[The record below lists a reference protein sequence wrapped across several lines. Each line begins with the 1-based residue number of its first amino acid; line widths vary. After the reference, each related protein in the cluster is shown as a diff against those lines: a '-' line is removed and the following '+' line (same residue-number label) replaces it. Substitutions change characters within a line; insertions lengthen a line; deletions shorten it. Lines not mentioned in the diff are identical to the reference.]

1 MKKPN
6 ILVFYIRISVNEL
19 AKHAYGKEES
29 DSIVNQRALLWGYI
43 GKKTELAGYEVMEIC
58 DDGYSGTN
66 LNRPGM
72 IKLLDMVKKGQVGC
86 IVVKDFSRFG
96 RNYLTVSDNIDQI
109 FPFMGIRF
117 ISVNDHYDSATCR
130 GATSGVGM
138 AFRNIIYGYYSHDL
152 SIKVKS
158 GKRGFFKPIR
168 PDWLPKVAR
177 EQEQVGN

>member
-1 MKKPN
+1 M
-6 ILVFYIRISVNEL
+6 
-19 AKHAYGKEES
+19 
-29 DSIVNQRALLWGYI
+29 WGYI

-96 RNYLTVSDNIDQI
+96 RNYLTVSDYIDQI